1 MSDKKLYLGISFR
14 TYTVHTFLRNLK
26 KLSFEVSPS
35 SCTVVL
41 HCILAVGAVNTVSLN
56 GGACP
61 AAAQAMRDTAQIFQ
75 LSLRNPLIFFSCKS
89 TLRQPAGPSRD
100 LQACLLPHHL
110 RLPPSNCGKSFRACL
125 QYGGGS
131 GTVRVPEWPHP
142 PVGTRGRIRK
152 EGRKRQFFLLLLL
165 SR

>member
-1 MSDKKLYLGISFR
+1 MSDNMPFLGIFFR
-14 TYTVHTFLRNLK
+14 AYTRFLETLK
-26 KLSFEVSPS
+26 SYHLKFPS

-56 GGACP
+56 GEACP
-61 AAAQAMRDTAQIFQ
+61 AAAQATWDTAQIFQ

-100 LQACLLPHHL
+100 LQACLLLHHL

-152 EGRKRQFFLLLLL
+152 EGRKRQFSLLLLL
-165 SR
+165 LFR